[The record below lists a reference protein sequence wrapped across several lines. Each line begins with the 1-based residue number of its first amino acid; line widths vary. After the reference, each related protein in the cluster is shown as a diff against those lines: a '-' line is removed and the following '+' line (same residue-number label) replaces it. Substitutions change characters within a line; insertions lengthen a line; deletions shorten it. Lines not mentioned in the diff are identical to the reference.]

1 MWRINEEVLEDM
13 FPAFLDK
20 DALAFLIE
28 VIRDFSSKS
37 NKSQNARLEYE
48 LDQLDQLSKD
58 EAIKEQNKHDHRHP
72 DEFLTKFLKTQ
83 STLNVPLS
91 EQLVDVKK
99 RLQNLKKGIV
109 KMKRPV
115 FIKDGTSR
123 SRIIRWEEVN
133 FRS

>member
-1 MWRINEEVLEDM
+1 
-13 FPAFLDK
+13 
-20 DALAFLIE
+20 
-28 VIRDFSSKS
+28 
-37 NKSQNARLEYE
+37 

-58 EAIKEQNKHDHRHP
+58 ESVKEQQKHDQRNP
-72 DEFLTKFLKTQ
+72 DEIYAKFLKTQ

-123 SRIIRWEEVN
+123 SRIIRWEEVIFYYFIFFSEN
-133 FRS
+133 